1 MKKFFALLLAAALTG
16 CACFKDGDKTVKTP
30 ASGEYRVLVLGDI
43 HYDAPH
49 YHVIPGMKYRTKF
62 SKKYH
67 AMWQKEMPEL
77 FTASAKLLDKDVP
90 FVAQLGDF
98 IQGYLP
104 LKEQRA
110 KMLDDAFK
118 AVKVYYPDHKLL
130 SVPGNHDNQCYGP
143 KSVVKSLKDYQTY
156 AEVFTPHIARELGRE
171 IKNNYVIRHGEDLYI
186 FYDSYIKPDDS
197 IKFLRETFKTYPK
210 NRYVFLLTHLPLFAS
225 CTASPGWLL
234 PYYRQVAE
242 ILFEQN
248 AIVLAAHTHVPSVIK
263 VSNGKNV
270 ITQMVA
276 SSIGCKWNTGKPF
289 GVRAASFGE
298 MLKRVLPA
306 RQVKPMHKKPIDFLK
321 SLKIESYELYDN
333 ATGFVYLNV
342 SDKGVFAEFYTD
354 KSGKPAAVK
363 QLK

>member
-1 MKKFFALLLAAALTG
+1 M
-16 CACFKDGDKTVKTP
+16 
-30 ASGEYRVLVLGDI
+30 
-43 HYDAPH
+43 
-49 YHVIPGMKYRTKF
+49 
-62 SKKYH
+62 
-67 AMWQKEMPEL
+67 
-77 FTASAKLLDKDVP
+77 
-90 FVAQLGDF
+90 
-98 IQGYLP
+98 
-104 LKEQRA
+104 
-110 KMLDDAFK
+110 
-118 AVKVYYPDHKLL
+118 
-130 SVPGNHDNQCYGP
+130 
-143 KSVVKSLKDYQTY
+143 
-156 AEVFTPHIARELGRE
+156 
-171 IKNNYVIRHGEDLYI
+171 
-186 FYDSYIKPDDS
+186 
-197 IKFLRETFKTYPK
+197 
-210 NRYVFLLTHLPLFAS
+210 
-225 CTASPGWLL
+225 
-234 PYYRQVAE
+234 PYYRQVAD
-242 ILFEQN
+242 ILFAQN

-263 VSNGKNV
+263 VSNGKNS